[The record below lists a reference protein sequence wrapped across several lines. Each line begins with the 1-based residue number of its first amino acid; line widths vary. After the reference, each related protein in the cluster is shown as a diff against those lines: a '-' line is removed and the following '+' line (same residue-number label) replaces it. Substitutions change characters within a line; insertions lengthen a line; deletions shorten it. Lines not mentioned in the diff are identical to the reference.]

1 MTRIQT
7 LRCLLDAD
15 KRGAATPERLRPS
28 FAEAAGVDNFGDVAA
43 RLEGASAK
51 VRAALQDLVGED

>member
-1 MTRIQT
+1 MARIQT
-7 LRCLLDAD
+7 LQCLLDAD

-43 RLEGASAK
+43 RLDGAAAK
-51 VRAALQDLVGED
+51 VRAALRNFVD